1 MCCRIGIIPGS
12 EVSVEG
18 GDDCV
23 LLSLFHIT
31 SEKSKHNTLTYTNYV
46 MTQTLPRVLCHP
58 PVPLSDAGST
68 GVCQDHTSNI
78 TKDL

>member
-1 MCCRIGIIPGS
+1 MCCRIGIVPGS

-31 SEKSKHNTLTYTNYV
+31 PEKKKKTTHIKL
-46 MTQTLPRVLCHP
+46 HK
-58 PVPLSDAGST
+58 
-68 GVCQDHTSNI
+68 TSQ
-78 TKDL
+78 